1 MRLYIKLK
9 NIFIFIN
16 KKQKKMKDIILEND
30 RVRLESIT
38 QISDGAK
45 VADIILNEPDLL
57 TYSPSMVR
65 NQTELNAYFEMALA
79 EKAAGVGLPFLIF
92 DKIKNQYAGSTRF
105 GNISLKDQRLEIGW
119 TWIGKAFQGTGL
131 NQKCKSLLLQYAFET
146 LQCERVEL
154 KADARNWQSRKAMEK
169 IGAKYEGC
177 LRSHTL
183 MPDGWRRDTV
193 YYSILRAEYF

>member
-1 MRLYIKLK
+1 
-9 NIFIFIN
+9 
-16 KKQKKMKDIILEND
+16 MKDIILEND